1 MHWLELVTGCGLESK
16 TLNSGQVLSKESL
29 RNVPRIFINHCLAK
43 EASELASVN
52 ILLATPD

>member
-29 RNVPRIFINHCLAK
+29 RNVPRIFIKAK
-43 EASELASVN
+43 EALELASVN
-52 ILLATPD
+52 IIMATPA